1 MTRKDDEDRQLRSVA
16 LQNANSI
23 LLARQRADQRS
34 EFYLAEGQ
42 RLARIG
48 SWSLNPSGF
57 FDYWSPELFRICGL
71 DPANGAPTLDEY
83 LASVHPQD
91 RECMTGTIEAMQL
104 GGSGC
109 DVKQR
114 IVRPDGELR
123 HLRWVGVPRFDAGVF
138 KGFIGTAMDVTEQEH
153 LMQELRRREAY
164 LAEAQRLSHTGSFG
178 WRISTGEL
186 LWSEETFRIFQYDQ
200 TTKPTVALV
209 LQRVHPEDVALVKQT
224 IERAAQGGK
233 DFVSEHRL
241 LMPDGSVK
249 NVHAVAQAL
258 RDGSGSI
265 EFVGAVMD
273 VTQQHQ
279 ARAAL
284 ERSFDEIK
292 RSEDRL
298 RLVIDTIPGMVW
310 SALPDGSVDFV
321 NQPWME
327 YHGLTWGNFNPDRAL
342 AALHPDD
349 LAIAAQNWRTAL
361 ATGKHP
367 ELELRV
373 RRADGEY
380 RWFLSRAV
388 PLRDELGNIVKWYG
402 TITDID
408 DRKRAEMLLTGEKRI
423 LGMIARGDSRA
434 LILDALCRLFEELCD
449 GSLSSILL
457 LDRKTNRLRHGAAP
471 SLPMNY
477 AEAIDGLVIGPSVGS
492 CGTAAYRAE
501 PVIVSDIDTDPLWAD
516 YRELALAH
524 GLRAC
529 WSRPILSSDRRV
541 LGTFATYYR
550 EPRSPS
556 VREHNVIEQ
565 ITHLVSIAV
574 ERKQAEGALR
584 EQAAL
589 LDLTRDTVF
598 VRDVNDVITFWNR
611 GAEELYGWTK
621 EDAIGRVSHDLM
633 QTIFPAPLEDIR
645 AELIRE
651 GRWEGEII
659 HTRRDGTKVVVASR
673 WSLQR
678 DDQGRPAATLETN
691 NDVTGRKQVEAAKE
705 RLEAQ
710 LRQSQKMEAMG
721 TFAGGIAHDFNNI
734 LGAILGYGELAQNN
748 LAEGSA
754 VRRQVDQVMQ
764 AGARGKGLVERILA
778 FSRNGIGERVPVQ
791 VQSVV
796 EETLELL
803 AASLPADVRLER
815 RLDAVG
821 TSVVGDA
828 TQFHQV
834 VMNLCTNALHAMDR
848 SGVLSVVLER
858 VTLGERRVLSHG
870 RLSAGRYVRLSVN
883 DTGSGIPPSVLE
895 RMFDPFFTTKRVG
908 DGTGLGLALVHGIV
922 ADFGGGID
930 VATRVGTGTTFTI
943 WLPAAGEIPVLLAEP
958 PSELPRGNGETVMI
972 VDDERALVALAE
984 EALAELG
991 YQPVGFDSSVAALQA
1006 FHAEPKRFDL
1016 VLTDEMMPELTGTE
1030 LARQIRQVR
1039 PGISIILMSGYG
1051 GAQLSERAQAAGVIE
1066 VLRKPLVRRDIAAP
1080 LARALHARN

>member
-1 MTRKDDEDRQLRSVA
+1 VTRKDDEDRQLRSVA

-23 LLARQRADQRS
+23 FLARQRAEQRS

-48 SWSLNPSGF
+48 SWSFNPSGF

-91 RECMTGTIEAMQL
+91 RECMAGTIEAMRL

-138 KGFIGTAMDVTEQEH
+138 KGFVGTAMDVTEQEH
-153 LMQELRRREAY
+153 LTRELGRREAY

-178 WRISTGEL
+178 WRISTGEI
-186 LWSEETFRIFQYDQ
+186 LWSEETFRVFQYDR

-224 IERAAQGGK
+224 IERAAQDGK

-241 LMPDGSVK
+241 LMPDGSIK
-249 NVHAVAQAL
+249 NVHAVAHAL

-273 VTQQHQ
+273 VTRQHQ

-284 ERSFDEIK
+284 ERAFDEIK

-327 YHGLTWGNFNPDRAL
+327 YHGLTWGNFNPDSVL

-349 LAIAAQNWRTAL
+349 VAMAAQNWRVAL
-361 ATGKHP
+361 ASGKYP

-388 PLRDELGNIVKWYG
+388 PLRDELGIIVKWYG

-408 DRKRAEMLLTGEKRI
+408 DRRRAEMLLTGEKR
-423 LGMIARGDSRA
+423 LLEMIARGDSRA
-434 LILDALCRLFEELCD
+434 LILDAFCRLFEELSS
-449 GSLSSILL
+449 GSQCSILL
-457 LDRKTNRLRHGAAP
+457 LDPKTNRLRHGAAP

-477 AEAIDGLVIGPSVGS
+477 TEAIDGLVIGPSVGS

-516 YRELALAH
+516 YRDLALAH

-550 EPRSPS
+550 EPRSPTP
-556 VREHNVIEQ
+556 REHNVIEQ
-565 ITHLVSIAV
+565 IAHLASIAV
-574 ERKQAEGALR
+574 ERKQAEDALR

-633 QTIFPAPLEDIR
+633 QTIFPAPLADIT

-691 NDVTGRKQVEAAKE
+691 NDVTARKQAEAAKE

-734 LGAILGYGELAQNN
+734 LGAILGYGELAQKDV
-748 LAEGSA
+748 AEGSVA
-754 VRRQVDQVMQ
+754 RRHLDQVMH
-764 AGARGKGLVERILA
+764 AGGRAKALVERILA
-778 FSRNGIGERVPVQ
+778 FSRSGRGERVPVH
-791 VQSVV
+791 VQSVI
-796 EETLELL
+796 EETLDML
-803 AASLPADVRLER
+803 AASLPAVVRLDKE
-815 RLDAVG
+815 LEAGDAV
-821 TSVVGDA
+821 VVGDA
-828 TQFHQV
+828 TQLHQV
-834 VMNLCTNALHAMDR
+834 VMNLCTNAAHAMEHG
-848 SGVLSVVLER
+848 GVLR
-858 VTLGERRVLSHG
+858 VAVDHVGMPERRLLSHG
-870 RLSAGRYVRLSVN
+870 TLSPCPYIRLVVS
-883 DTGSGIPPSVLE
+883 DTGPGIPPTVLE
-895 RMFDPFFTTKRVG
+895 RMFDPFFTTKGVG
-908 DGTGLGLALVHGIV
+908 EGTGLGLSLVHSIV
-922 ADFGGGID
+922 ADLGGAID
-930 VATRVGTGTTFTI
+930 VATKLGEGTIFAI
-943 WLPAAGEIPVLLAEP
+943 WLPVAGHAARPVAETVRD
-958 PSELPRGNGETVMI
+958 LPRGNGEAVMI
-972 VDDERALVALAE
+972 VDDERSLVMFAE
-984 EALAELG
+984 ETLAELG
-991 YQPVGFDSSVAALQA
+991 YEPTGFDSSVAALQA
-1006 FHAEPKRFDL
+1006 FSADPRRFDL
-1016 VLTDEMMPELTGTE
+1016 VLTDETMPDLIGTE
-1030 LARQIRQVR
+1030 LAREIRRLRSDIPIV
-1039 PGISIILMSGYG
+1039 LMSGYS
-1051 GAQLSERAQAAGVIE
+1051 GARLTERAHAAGVSD
-1066 VLRKPLVRRDIAAP
+1066 VLRKPLVSRDIAEP
-1080 LARALHARN
+1080 LARALAARG